1 MPVSL
6 SPDYRVITANPTLT
20 GYGAEFEDSA
30 ALVIGLA
37 TAWASNLRK
46 IATLDGSYGVPD
58 IPKGTISVTCLIPPT
73 GLLSPMPVNCMDTPY
88 ILTGL
93 GCPQA
98 LDLNGVVYE
107 NTFYRRKYRHAGL
120 RGRYPRSDRDEDLR
134 GIRSG
139 CHVRLRW
146 QHGLPISPD
155 V

>member
-107 NTFYRRKYRHAGL
+107 NTFHTGGSIATQDFG
-120 RGRYPRSDRDEDLR
+120 E
-134 GIRSG
+134 GIR
-139 CHVRLRW
+139 
-146 QHGLPISPD
+146 GLTVTKIFA
-155 V
+155 VFGLAAT